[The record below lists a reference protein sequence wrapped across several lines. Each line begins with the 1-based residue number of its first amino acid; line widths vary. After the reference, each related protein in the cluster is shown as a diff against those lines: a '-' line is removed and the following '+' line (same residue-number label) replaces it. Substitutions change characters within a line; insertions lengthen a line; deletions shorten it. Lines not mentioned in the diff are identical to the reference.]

1 MGRTNAD
8 PTNRSEAAIRECAIT
23 RRGVIGGGLVAAAA
37 LFAAC
42 TGSDA
47 TESAGS
53 STEPTTDLA
62 PGAGD
67 GRRVIVIGAGAAGMT
82 AAYLLRQRGVIAEV
96 IEAGPTHGGRIKHD
110 LEFADFPIPLGAEWI
125 HVDPAVLDEIVDDSS
140 VSVDIDTVEY
150 ADGDELAYYDGDGT
164 DVGPLEGWESDR
176 KIIGSSWLDFFERY
190 IVPSI
195 AEQFAYETPIVTID
209 HTGDTVRLT
218 SAVGDVFEADQVI
231 VTVPL
236 EILQRG
242 DIDFVPPF
250 EGARAEAVTDAVVW
264 SGLKAFIEFDTAFYP
279 AVTEAADSYT
289 ADGQRIYYDAAYGQ
303 DSDFNILGLFSVGA
317 QAERYQ
323 QALADGELLDV
334 MLAELDEVFDG
345 AASPAYVRHIVQNWN
360 DEPFARAAYLED
372 DAPSS
377 VSRRLAEPIDGRVF
391 FAGDAYTSFDDW
403 GSVHTATRSAAEAV
417 DGLLA

>member
-1 MGRTNAD
+1 
-8 PTNRSEAAIRECAIT
+8 
-23 RRGVIGGGLVAAAA
+23 
-37 LFAAC
+37 
-42 TGSDA
+42 
-47 TESAGS
+47 
-53 STEPTTDLA
+53 
-62 PGAGD
+62 
-67 GRRVIVIGAGAAGMT
+67 MT